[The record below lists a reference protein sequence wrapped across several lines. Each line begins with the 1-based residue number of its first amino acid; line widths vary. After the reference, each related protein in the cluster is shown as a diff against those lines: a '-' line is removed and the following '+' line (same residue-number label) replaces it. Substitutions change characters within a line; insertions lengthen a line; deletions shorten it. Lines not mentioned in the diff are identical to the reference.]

1 MERVS
6 RRALLA
12 AGSGAALAS
21 AVIGGGV
28 AAAQGT
34 RPPGQ
39 PLTDWIERYVLVTDT
54 ANAKSARPATA
65 GSGAPTGPAYY
76 TGLIYRDSDVS
87 AGAVSTSA
95 NSVGRFRLTGWVYGG
110 GAAPQM
116 VGVASFDLAGRG
128 KISVTGASGP
138 VGSLAISGGTG
149 EFAGAAGE
157 LRLANLAPTSGLT
170 LIAEFNLLGDTT
182 GR

>member
-39 PLTDWIERYVLVTDT
+39 PLSDWIERYVIVTEA
-54 ANAKSARPATA
+54 ANSKSARPSTA

-87 AGAVSTSA
+87 GGSVTGA

-110 GAAPQM
+110 GAVPQM
-116 VGVASFDLAGRG
+116 VGVGSFDIAGRG

-138 VGSLAISGGTG
+138 VGSLAVSGGTG
-149 EFAGAAGE
+149 EFAGVAGE
-157 LRLANLAPTSGLT
+157 LRLANLTPGGGLT
-170 LIAEFNLLGDTT
+170 LIAEFNLLGDTG